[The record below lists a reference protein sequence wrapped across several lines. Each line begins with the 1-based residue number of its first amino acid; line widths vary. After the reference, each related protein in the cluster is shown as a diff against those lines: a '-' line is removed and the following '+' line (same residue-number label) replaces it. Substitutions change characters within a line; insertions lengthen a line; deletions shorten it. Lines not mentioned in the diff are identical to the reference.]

1 MITRI
6 SVSIRAWGWFV
17 LAVLFITPRLY
28 AASAPV
34 TAAEYLAAQPKP
46 HFKPGHTLPPLT
58 RFGWTLPFDAR
69 VELADNWGYGL
80 EFGGYATLG
89 RVTKDLDNPASE
101 ASRLVALAASDPKRY
116 RLAVICARDL
126 PTDVP
131 PETWTRNAT
140 GRLLDGKAQSL
151 DGNVWHKGMKT
162 VYSPAAPDQVWREA
176 GRLRA
181 DPLRRIREKC
191 PIAIVLNGGE
201 YGIGVLGFAQK
212 VWEQD
217 PAILKDKGGRPWF
230 DYVSERKA
238 HAEKIIAEAVRAAA
252 PDRQL
257 YVYYTAGGGTH
268 RELIGNWRE
277 WEYGWEWMQGVGDLP
292 SNECY
297 YRSFNDGWTGSRDML
312 TLALGS
318 AAREIASGKPLSY
331 NWLCAGW
338 TRDKLNDG
346 GLGDLTRYTGFLK
359 CYYTAGMIGGNAGYY
374 AYPAG
379 GGFAAKLDPAVPPH
393 WLRQM
398 MALAHVHA
406 LFSHLEPFL
415 RQGELLPGPVRHRFA
430 KDLPAYEFPT
440 GDPDARV
447 LVRKLKDQPRW
458 LVTAW
463 AAGGID
469 REVKVEVPGLGKVE
483 LRARACGSVYLA
495 RLAGG
500 GPVLTLIDAN
510 GLDPTEHLPP
520 LEADSSASGALNK
533 LTAASS
539 GRSVHNR

>member
-6 SVSIRAWGWFV
+6 PVSIRAWGGFL
-17 LAVLFITPRLY
+17 LAVLFITPQLY
-28 AASAPV
+28 AASVPV

-46 HFKPGHTLPPLT
+46 HFKPGHSLPPLT
-58 RFGWTLPFDAR
+58 RFGWTLPFEAR
-69 VELADNWGYGL
+69 VELADNWGYCL

-131 PETWTRNAT
+131 PETWTRNAA
-140 GRLLDGKAQSL
+140 GRFLDGKAQSL
-151 DGNVWHKGMKT
+151 DGNAWHKGMKT

-181 DPLRRIREKC
+181 DPLRKIREKC
-191 PIAIVLNGGE
+191 PIAMVLNGGE
-201 YGIGVLGFAQK
+201 YGIGVLGFAKK

-217 PAILKDKGGRPWF
+217 PTILKDKGGRPWF

-238 HAEKIIAEAVRAAA
+238 RAEKIIAEAVRAAA

-257 YVYYTAGGGTH
+257 YIYYTAGGGTH
-268 RELIGNWRE
+268 RELIGNWRD
-277 WEYGWEWMQGVGDLP
+277 WEHGWEWMQGVGDLP

-312 TLALGS
+312 TLALGA

-338 TRDKLNDG
+338 TRDKLSDS

-379 GGFAAKLDPAVPPH
+379 GGFAAKFDPAAPPH
-393 WLRQM
+393 WLSQM

-430 KDLPAYEFPT
+430 KDLPAYEFLT
-440 GDPDARV
+440 GDPDVRV

-469 REVKVEVPGLGKVE
+469 REVKVEIPELGKVE

-510 GLDPTEHLPP
+510 GLDPTAHLPP
-520 LEADSSASGALNK
+520 LEADSSESGAL
-533 LTAASS
+533 
-539 GRSVHNR
+539 